1 MSVLTGMFSSERL
14 SLLKCRRWVQ
24 GGKQP
29 LCWNVLKQGIDS
41 LLVSDLSAL
50 RHLHCAFQSMNQHK
64 WWELAIAPTGRKLDG
79 WNMPRHCDHDANDS
93 QVCHLSCECS
103 FLMCDMQ
110 LCISEYK
117 PVCVCVC
124 VSLHPSCMTYRLL
137 CRPMEVTHLFFF
149 CIPCKILS
157 TVWSIPLLPQHT
169 HKHLHTYT
177 LASFAIDFGI
187 HCCHGNG
194 LEHAHSHRLFF
205 SIALYR
211 SLCRGRPASLV
222 WQGARFLPSALGYG
236 CLFVYSNTYYH
247 RHVENIVCVG
257 DASVQEHPLVSKP
270 MSRYLIISI
279 LSPSFSHSF
288 KSSFVLLPFLSLLSF
303 ALYPPPPLSF
313 YSQ

>member
-1 MSVLTGMFSSERL
+1 
-14 SLLKCRRWVQ
+14 
-24 GGKQP
+24 
-29 LCWNVLKQGIDS
+29 
-41 LLVSDLSAL
+41 
-50 RHLHCAFQSMNQHK
+50 
-64 WWELAIAPTGRKLDG
+64 
-79 WNMPRHCDHDANDS
+79 MPRHCDHNANDS
-93 QVCHLSCECS
+93 HVGHLSCECS

-110 LCISEYK
+110 LCTSEYK
-117 PVCVCVC
+117 PVCVCSC
-124 VSLHPSCMTYRLL
+124 VSLHLSCMTYRLL
-137 CRPMEVTHLFFF
+137 CKPMEFTHL
-149 CIPCKILS
+149 IHPS
-157 TVWSIPLLPQHT
+157 TPPTHT

-247 RHVENIVCVG
+247 RHVEHIVCVG
-257 DASVQEHPLVSKP
+257 DASVQEHPLLSKP
-270 MSRYLIISI
+270 MSRSLIISI

-288 KSSFVLLPFLSLLSF
+288 KSSFVLLPSSHLLFTPLRLFLSTLS
-303 ALYPPPPLSF
+303 S
-313 YSQ
+313 